1 MMSKFVKRV
10 IPFESCDIPAIQS
23 WLEDMAE
30 KGLFFKECG
39 VFFAKFEKG
48 EPKDMRYRLDF
59 CDVVACDIP
68 EEKKELYER
77 SGWNVVG
84 DFKNDCVVICTENP
98 DAPEIYTDCELLVK
112 PLKNIMLKY
121 RIYVAALCV
130 MLLTALVHCG
140 LPDSVGVIRFLCNIT
155 TPYLAAALV
164 LIVLL
169 AAEII
174 FGTARLIKL
183 KAMAKRIKNGADIPN
198 GEKGGFSR
206 AVGKVLIPLAIPI
219 TVAWAAFV
227 LLPDSA
233 ANSDA
238 EITDFSALPFPT
250 CEDLGWKCDEQRSS
264 AYGSDSVDSPIVNK
278 RYFLS
283 QNGDVNFQTE
293 YVDMNSEHAAK
304 LLSEDKIERLKQY
317 DEASYNTAMQRRYEL
332 ERDGYEINDAPEERM
347 LYEYDADGAHVFYL
361 RADHRGMDFHRQY
374 IIVRYKS
381 IYIEVSCESTD
392 RYLGDLIPQYI
403 DFLKSAK

>member
-98 DAPEIYTDCELLVK
+98 DAPEIYTDCKLLVK

-174 FGTARLIKL
+174 FGAARLIKL
-183 KAMAKRIKNGADIPN
+183 KAIAKRIKNGADIPN

-403 DFLKSAK
+403 SLLKGAK

>member
-10 IPFESCDIPAIQS
+10 IPFESCDIPAIQN

-84 DFKNDCVVICTENP
+84 DFKNDCVVICTDDP
-98 DAPEIYTDCELLVK
+98 DVPEIYTDCELLAK
-112 PLKNIMLKY
+112 PLKSIISKY
-121 RIYVAALCV
+121 RIYLAALCV

-169 AAEII
+169 AAETI
-174 FGTARLIKL
+174 FGAARLIKL

-219 TVAWAAFV
+219 IVAWAAFV
-227 LLPDSA
+227 LLPDNA
-233 ANSDA
+233 ADSDA

-264 AYGSDSVDSPIVNK
+264 AYGSDSVDSTIVNK

-283 QNGDVNFQTE
+283 QNGDVNFRTE

-374 IIVRYKS
+374 IIIRYKS

-403 DFLKSAK
+403 DLLKSAK

>member
-10 IPFESCDIPAIQS
+10 IPFESCDIPAIQN

-48 EPKDMRYRLDF
+48 EPKKMRYRLDF

-84 DFKNDCVVICTENP
+84 DFKNDCVVICTDDP
-98 DAPEIYTDCELLVK
+98 DAPEIYTDCELLAK
-112 PLKNIMLKY
+112 PLKSIISKY
-121 RIYVAALCV
+121 RIYLAALCV
-130 MLLTALVHCG
+130 MLLTALAHCG
-140 LPDSVGVIRFLCNIT
+140 LPNAVRVIRFLGYI
-155 TPYLAAALV
+155 PKPFFAAV
-164 LIVLL
+164 LILL
-169 AAEII
+169 ALLIGEII
-174 FGTARLIKL
+174 FRAARLIKL
-183 KAMAKRIKNGADIPN
+183 KAMARRIKNGADIPN

-227 LLPDSA
+227 LLPDNA
-233 ANSDA
+233 ADSDA

-264 AYGSDSVDSPIVNK
+264 AYGSDSVDSTIVNK

-283 QNGDVNFQTE
+283 QNGDVNFRTE
-293 YVDMNSEHAAK
+293 YVDMNSERAAK

-374 IIVRYKS
+374 IIIRYKS

-403 DFLKSAK
+403 DLLKSAK

>member
-1 MMSKFVKRV
+1 MSKFVKRV
-10 IPFESCDIPAIQS
+10 IPFESCDIPAIQT

-84 DFKNDCVVICTENP
+84 DFKNDCVVICTDDP
-98 DAPEIYTDCELLVK
+98 DAPEIYTDCELLAK
-112 PLKNIMLKY
+112 PLKSIISKY
-121 RIYVAALCV
+121 RIYLAVLCV
-130 MLLTALVHCG
+130 MLLTALAHCG
-140 LPDSVGVIRFLCNIT
+140 LPNAVRVIRFLCNIT

-174 FGTARLIKL
+174 FGAARLIKL

-219 TVAWAAFV
+219 IVAWAAFV

-233 ANSDA
+233 VNSDA

-250 CEDLGWKCDEQRSS
+250 CEDLGWKYDEQRSS
-264 AYGSDSVDSPIVNK
+264 AYGSDSVDSTIVNK

-374 IIVRYKS
+374 IIIRYKS

-403 DFLKSAK
+403 DLLKSAK

>member
-10 IPFESCDIPAIQS
+10 IPFESCDIPAIQN

-48 EPKDMRYRLDF
+48 EPKKMRYRLDF

-84 DFKNDCVVICTENP
+84 DFKNDCVVICTDDP
-98 DAPEIYTDCELLVK
+98 DAPEIYTDCELLAK
-112 PLKNIMLKY
+112 PLKSIISKY
-121 RIYVAALCV
+121 RIYLAALCV
-130 MLLTALVHCG
+130 MLLTALAHCG
-140 LPDSVGVIRFLCNIT
+140 LPNAVRVIRFLGYI
-155 TPYLAAALV
+155 PKPFFAAV
-164 LIVLL
+164 LILL
-169 AAEII
+169 ALLIGEII
-174 FGTARLIKL
+174 FRAARLIKL
-183 KAMAKRIKNGADIPN
+183 KAMARRIKNGADIPN
-198 GEKGGFSR
+198 GEKGEFSR

-227 LLPDSA
+227 LLPDNA
-233 ANSDA
+233 ADSDA

-264 AYGSDSVDSPIVNK
+264 AYGSDSVDSTIVNK

-283 QNGDVNFQTE
+283 QNGDVNFRTE

-374 IIVRYKS
+374 IIIRYKS

-403 DFLKSAK
+403 DLLKSAK

>member
-174 FGTARLIKL
+174 FGAARLIKL
-183 KAMAKRIKNGADIPN
+183 KAIAKRIKNGADIPN
-198 GEKGGFSR
+198 GEKGAFSR

-264 AYGSDSVDSPIVNK
+264 AYGSDSVDSTIVNK

-283 QNGDVNFQTE
+283 QNGDVNFRTE

-374 IIVRYKS
+374 IIIRYKS

>member
-84 DFKNDCVVICTENP
+84 DFKNDCVVICTDDP

-140 LPDSVGVIRFLCNIT
+140 LPDAVRVIRFLCDIT
-155 TPYLAAALV
+155 KPFFAAALV
-164 LIVLL
+164 LLALL
-169 AAEII
+169 IGEMV
-174 FGTARLIKL
+174 FGAARLIKL

-283 QNGDVNFQTE
+283 QNGDVNFRTE

-374 IIVRYKS
+374 IIIRYKS

-403 DFLKSAK
+403 DLLKSAK

>member
-1 MMSKFVKRV
+1 MMGKFVKRV
-10 IPFESCDIPAIQS
+10 IPFESCDIPAIQN

-84 DFKNDCVVICTENP
+84 DFKNDCVVICTDDP
-98 DAPEIYTDCELLVK
+98 DAPEIYTDCELLAK
-112 PLKNIMLKY
+112 PLKSIISKY
-121 RIYVAALCV
+121 RIYLAVLCV
-130 MLLTALVHCG
+130 MLLTALAHCG
-140 LPDSVGVIRFLCNIT
+140 LPNAVRVIRFLCNIT

-174 FGTARLIKL
+174 FGAARLIKL

-219 TVAWAAFV
+219 IVAWAAFV

-233 ANSDA
+233 VNSDA

-250 CEDLGWKCDEQRSS
+250 CEDLGWKYDEQRSS
-264 AYGSDSVDSPIVNK
+264 AYGSDSVDSTIVNK

-283 QNGDVNFQTE
+283 QNGDVNFRTE

-374 IIVRYKS
+374 IIIRYKS

-403 DFLKSAK
+403 DLLKSAK

>member
-10 IPFESCDIPAIQS
+10 IPFESCDIPAIQN

-84 DFKNDCVVICTENP
+84 DFKNDCVVICTDDP
-98 DAPEIYTDCELLVK
+98 DAPEIYTDCELLAK
-112 PLKNIMLKY
+112 PLKSIISKY
-121 RIYVAALCV
+121 RIYLAALCV
-130 MLLTALVHCG
+130 MLLTALAHCG
-140 LPDSVGVIRFLCNIT
+140 LPNAVRVIRFLGYI
-155 TPYLAAALV
+155 PKPFFAAV
-164 LIVLL
+164 LILL
-169 AAEII
+169 ALLIGEII
-174 FGTARLIKL
+174 FRAARLIKL
-183 KAMAKRIKNGADIPN
+183 KAMARRIKNGADIPN

-206 AVGKVLIPLAIPI
+206 DVGKVLIPLAIPI

-227 LLPDSA
+227 LLPDNA
-233 ANSDA
+233 ADSDA

-264 AYGSDSVDSPIVNK
+264 AYGSDSVDSTIVNK

-283 QNGDVNFQTE
+283 QNGDVNFRTE

-374 IIVRYKS
+374 IIIRYKS

-403 DFLKSAK
+403 DLLKSAK

>member
-84 DFKNDCVVICTENP
+84 DFKNDCVVICTDDP

-198 GEKGGFSR
+198 REKGAFSR

-219 TVAWAAFV
+219 TVAWAAFM

-374 IIVRYKS
+374 IIIRYKS

>member
-10 IPFESCDIPAIQS
+10 IPFESCDIPAIQN

-84 DFKNDCVVICTENP
+84 DFKNDCVVICTDDP
-98 DAPEIYTDCELLVK
+98 DAPEIYTDPELLIK
-112 PLKNIMLKY
+112 PLERIISKY
-121 RIYVAALCV
+121 RIYLAALCV
-130 MLLTALVHCG
+130 MLLTALAHCG
-140 LPDSVGVIRFLCNIT
+140 LPDAVRVIRFLGDIT
-155 TPYLAAALV
+155 KSFFVAAL
-164 LIVLL
+164 ILL
-169 AAEII
+169 ALLIGEII
-174 FGTARLIKL
+174 FGAARLIKL
-183 KAMAKRIKNGADIPN
+183 KAMARHIKNGADIPN

-227 LLPDSA
+227 LLPDNA
-233 ANSDA
+233 ADSDA

-264 AYGSDSVDSPIVNK
+264 AYGSDSVDSTIVNK

-283 QNGDVNFQTE
+283 QNGDVNFRTE

-374 IIVRYKS
+374 IIIRYKS

-403 DFLKSAK
+403 DLLKSAK

>member
-10 IPFESCDIPAIQS
+10 IPFESCDIPAIQN
-23 WLEDMAE
+23 WLENMAE

-84 DFKNDCVVICTENP
+84 DFKNDCVVICTDDP
-98 DAPEIYTDCELLVK
+98 DAPEIYTDCELLAK
-112 PLKNIMLKY
+112 PLKSIISKY
-121 RIYVAALCV
+121 RIYLAALCV
-130 MLLTALVHCG
+130 MLLTALAHCG
-140 LPDSVGVIRFLCNIT
+140 LPNAVRVIRFLGYI
-155 TPYLAAALV
+155 PKPFFAAV
-164 LIVLL
+164 LILL
-169 AAEII
+169 ALLIGEII
-174 FGTARLIKL
+174 FRAARLIKL
-183 KAMAKRIKNGADIPN
+183 KAMARRIKNGADIPN
-198 GEKGGFSR
+198 GEKGGCSR

-227 LLPDSA
+227 LLPDNA
-233 ANSDA
+233 ADSDA

-264 AYGSDSVDSPIVNK
+264 AYGSDSVDSTIVNK

-283 QNGDVNFQTE
+283 QNGDVNFRTE

-374 IIVRYKS
+374 IIIRYKS
-381 IYIEVSCESTD
+381 VYIEVSCESTD

-403 DFLKSAK
+403 DLLKSAK

>member
-174 FGTARLIKL
+174 FGAARLIKL
-183 KAMAKRIKNGADIPN
+183 KAIAKRIKNGADIPN

-219 TVAWAAFV
+219 TVAWAAFM

-233 ANSDA
+233 ADSDA

-264 AYGSDSVDSPIVNK
+264 AYGSDSVDSTIVNK

-283 QNGDVNFQTE
+283 QNGDVNFRTE

-374 IIVRYKS
+374 IIIRYKS

-403 DFLKSAK
+403 DLLKSAK

>member
-30 KGLFFKECG
+30 KGLFFMECG

-98 DAPEIYTDCELLVK
+98 DAPELYTDCELLVK

-174 FGTARLIKL
+174 FGAARLIKL

-219 TVAWAAFV
+219 IVAWAAFV
-227 LLPDSA
+227 LLPDNA
-233 ANSDA
+233 ADSDA

-250 CEDLGWKCDEQRSS
+250 CEDLGWKCDEQRSH
-264 AYGSDSVDSPIVNK
+264 AYGSDSVDSTIVNK

-283 QNGDVNFQTE
+283 QNGDVNFRTE

-361 RADHRGMDFHRQY
+361 RADHRGMDFHRQC

-381 IYIEVSCESTD
+381 RYIEVSCESTD

-403 DFLKSAK
+403 DLLKSAK

>member
-140 LPDSVGVIRFLCNIT
+140 LPDAVRVIRFLCDIT
-155 TPYLAAALV
+155 KPFFAAALV
-164 LIVLL
+164 LLALL
-169 AAEII
+169 IGEMV
-174 FGTARLIKL
+174 FGAARLIKL

-374 IIVRYKS
+374 IIIRYKS

-392 RYLGDLIPQYI
+392 RYLGDLIPEYI

>member
-10 IPFESCDIPAIQS
+10 IPFESCDIPAIQN

-84 DFKNDCVVICTENP
+84 DFKNDCVVICTDDP
-98 DAPEIYTDCELLVK
+98 DAPEIYTDCELLAK
-112 PLKNIMLKY
+112 PLKSIISKY
-121 RIYVAALCV
+121 RIYLAALCV

-155 TPYLAAALV
+155 TPYLAAV
-164 LIVLL
+164 LILLALL

-174 FGTARLIKL
+174 FGAARLIKL

-227 LLPDSA
+227 LLPDNA
-233 ANSDA
+233 ADSDA

-264 AYGSDSVDSPIVNK
+264 AYGSDSVDSTIVNK

-283 QNGDVNFQTE
+283 QNGDVNFRTE

-374 IIVRYKS
+374 IIIRYKS

-403 DFLKSAK
+403 DLLKSAK

>member
-1 MMSKFVKRV
+1 MNKFVKRV
-10 IPFESCDIPAIQS
+10 IPFESCDIPAIQN

-30 KGLFFKECG
+30 KGLLFKECG

-48 EPKDMRYRLDF
+48 EPKKMRYRLDF

-68 EEKKELYER
+68 DEKKELYEQ
-77 SGWNVVG
+77 SGWQVVG
-84 DFKNDCVVICTENP
+84 DYNSDLVVVCTDEP
-98 DAPEIYTDCELLVK
+98 DAPEIYTDCELLAK
-112 PLKNIMLKY
+112 PLKSIISKY
-121 RIYVAALCV
+121 RIYLAALCV
-130 MLLTALVHCG
+130 MLLTALAHCG
-140 LPDSVGVIRFLCNIT
+140 LPNAVRVIRFLSYI
-155 TPYLAAALV
+155 PKPFFAAV
-164 LIVLL
+164 LILLALL

-174 FGTARLIKL
+174 FGAARLIKL

-227 LLPDSA
+227 LLPDNA
-233 ANSDA
+233 ADSDA

-250 CEDLGWKCDEQRSS
+250 CEDLGWKCDNQRSH
-264 AYGSDSVDSPIVNK
+264 AYGSDSAASPIVNK
-278 RYFLS
+278 IYFLS

-374 IIVRYKS
+374 IIIRYKS

-392 RYLGDLIPQYI
+392 RYLGDLIPEYI
-403 DFLKSAK
+403 DLLKSAK

>member
-10 IPFESCDIPAIQS
+10 IPFESCDIPAIQN

-48 EPKDMRYRLDF
+48 EPKKMRYRLDF

-84 DFKNDCVVICTENP
+84 DFKNDCVVICTDDP
-98 DAPEIYTDCELLVK
+98 DAPEIYTDPELLIK
-112 PLKNIMLKY
+112 PLERIISKY
-121 RIYVAALCV
+121 RIYLAALCV
-130 MLLTALVHCG
+130 MLLTALAHCG
-140 LPDSVGVIRFLCNIT
+140 LPNAVRVIRFLGYI
-155 TPYLAAALV
+155 PKPFFAAV
-164 LIVLL
+164 LILL
-169 AAEII
+169 ALLIGEII
-174 FGTARLIKL
+174 FRAARLIKL
-183 KAMAKRIKNGADIPN
+183 KAMARRIKNGADIPN

-227 LLPDSA
+227 LLPDNA
-233 ANSDA
+233 ADSDA

-264 AYGSDSVDSPIVNK
+264 AYGSDSVDSTIVNK

-283 QNGDVNFQTE
+283 QNGDVNFRTE

-347 LYEYDADGAHVFYL
+347 LYEYDANGAHVFYL

-374 IIVRYKS
+374 IIIRYKS

-403 DFLKSAK
+403 DLLKSAK

>member
-169 AAEII
+169 IGEMV
-174 FGTARLIKL
+174 FGAARLIKL

-198 GEKGGFSR
+198 REKGAFSR

-250 CEDLGWKCDEQRSS
+250 CEDLGWKCDEQRSH
-264 AYGSDSVDSPIVNK
+264 AYGSDSVDSTIVNK

-283 QNGDVNFQTE
+283 QNGDVNFRTE

-347 LYEYDADGAHVFYL
+347 LYEYDADGANVFYL

>member
-140 LPDSVGVIRFLCNIT
+140 LPDAVRVIRFLCDIT
-155 TPYLAAALV
+155 KPFFAAAL
-164 LIVLL
+164 ILL
-169 AAEII
+169 ALLIGEMV
-174 FGTARLIKL
+174 FGAARLIKL

-219 TVAWAAFV
+219 TVAWAAFM

-233 ANSDA
+233 ADSDA

-374 IIVRYKS
+374 IIIRYKS

-392 RYLGDLIPQYI
+392 RYLGDLIPEYI

>member
-10 IPFESCDIPAIQS
+10 IPFESCDIPAIQN

-84 DFKNDCVVICTENP
+84 DFKNDCVVICTDDP
-98 DAPEIYTDCELLVK
+98 DAPEIYTDCELLAK
-112 PLKNIMLKY
+112 PLKSIISKY
-121 RIYVAALCV
+121 RIYLAALCV
-130 MLLTALVHCG
+130 MLLTALAHCG
-140 LPDSVGVIRFLCNIT
+140 LPNAVRVIRFLGYI
-155 TPYLAAALV
+155 PKPFFAAV
-164 LIVLL
+164 LILLALL

-174 FGTARLIKL
+174 FGAARLIKL

-219 TVAWAAFV
+219 IVAWAAFV
-227 LLPDSA
+227 LLPDNA
-233 ANSDA
+233 ADSDA

-264 AYGSDSVDSPIVNK
+264 AYGSDSVDSTIVNK

-283 QNGDVNFQTE
+283 QNGDVNFRTE

-374 IIVRYKS
+374 IIIRYKS

-403 DFLKSAK
+403 DLLKSAK

>member
-10 IPFESCDIPAIQS
+10 IPFESCDIPAIQN

-48 EPKDMRYRLDF
+48 EPKKMRYRLDF

-84 DFKNDCVVICTENP
+84 DFKNDCVVICTDDP
-98 DAPEIYTDCELLVK
+98 DAPEIYTDCELLAK
-112 PLKNIMLKY
+112 PLKSIISKY
-121 RIYVAALCV
+121 RIYLAALCV
-130 MLLTALVHCG
+130 MLLTALAHCG
-140 LPDSVGVIRFLCNIT
+140 LPNAVRVIRFLGYI
-155 TPYLAAALV
+155 PKPFFAAV
-164 LIVLL
+164 LILL
-169 AAEII
+169 ALLIGEII
-174 FGTARLIKL
+174 FRAARLIKL
-183 KAMAKRIKNGADIPN
+183 KAMARRIKNGADIPN

-227 LLPDSA
+227 LLPDNA
-233 ANSDA
+233 ADSDA

-264 AYGSDSVDSPIVNK
+264 AYGSDSVDSTIVNK

-283 QNGDVNFQTE
+283 QNGDVNFRTE

-332 ERDGYEINDAPEERM
+332 KRDGYEINDAPEERM
-347 LYEYDADGAHVFYL
+347 LYEYEADGAHVFYL

-374 IIVRYKS
+374 IIIRYKS

-403 DFLKSAK
+403 DLLKSAK

>member
-174 FGTARLIKL
+174 FGAARLIKL
-183 KAMAKRIKNGADIPN
+183 KAIAKRIKNGADIPN

-227 LLPDSA
+227 LLPDNA
-233 ANSDA
+233 ADSDA

-264 AYGSDSVDSPIVNK
+264 AYGSDSVDSTIVNK

-283 QNGDVNFQTE
+283 QNGDVNFRTE

-374 IIVRYKS
+374 IIIRYKS

-403 DFLKSAK
+403 DLLKSAK

>member
-10 IPFESCDIPAIQS
+10 IPFESCDIPAIQN

-48 EPKDMRYRLDF
+48 EPKKMRYRLDF

-84 DFKNDCVVICTENP
+84 DFKNDCVVICTDDP
-98 DAPEIYTDCELLVK
+98 DAPEIYTDCELLAK
-112 PLKNIMLKY
+112 PLKSIISKY
-121 RIYVAALCV
+121 RIYLAALCI
-130 MLLTALVHCG
+130 MLLTALAHCG
-140 LPDSVGVIRFLCNIT
+140 LPNAVRVIRFLGYI
-155 TPYLAAALV
+155 PKPFFAAV
-164 LIVLL
+164 LILL
-169 AAEII
+169 ALLIGEII
-174 FGTARLIKL
+174 FRAARLIKL
-183 KAMAKRIKNGADIPN
+183 KAMARRIKNGADIPN

-227 LLPDSA
+227 LLPDNA
-233 ANSDA
+233 ADSDA

-264 AYGSDSVDSPIVNK
+264 AYGSDSVDSTIVNK

-283 QNGDVNFQTE
+283 QNGDVNFRTE

-374 IIVRYKS
+374 IIIRYKS

-403 DFLKSAK
+403 DLLKSAK

>member
-10 IPFESCDIPAIQS
+10 IPFESCDIPAIQN

-84 DFKNDCVVICTENP
+84 DFKNDCVVICTDDP
-98 DAPEIYTDCELLVK
+98 DAPEIYTDCELLAK
-112 PLKNIMLKY
+112 PLKSIISKY
-121 RIYVAALCV
+121 RIYLAALCV
-130 MLLTALVHCG
+130 MLLTALAHCG
-140 LPDSVGVIRFLCNIT
+140 LPNAVRVIRFLGYI
-155 TPYLAAALV
+155 PKPFFAAV
-164 LIVLL
+164 LILL
-169 AAEII
+169 ALLIGEII
-174 FGTARLIKL
+174 FRAARLIKL
-183 KAMAKRIKNGADIPN
+183 KAMARRIKNGADIPN

-206 AVGKVLIPLAIPI
+206 AAGKILIPLAIPI

-227 LLPDSA
+227 LLPDNA
-233 ANSDA
+233 ADSDA

-264 AYGSDSVDSPIVNK
+264 AYGSDSVDSTIVNK

-283 QNGDVNFQTE
+283 QNGDVNFRTE

-374 IIVRYKS
+374 IIIRYKS

-403 DFLKSAK
+403 DLLKSAK

>member
-10 IPFESCDIPAIQS
+10 IPFESCDIPAIQN

-39 VFFAKFEKG
+39 VFFSKFEKG

-84 DFKNDCVVICTENP
+84 DFKNDCVVICTDDP
-98 DAPEIYTDCELLVK
+98 DAPEIYTDCELLAK
-112 PLKNIMLKY
+112 PLKSIISKY
-121 RIYVAALCV
+121 RIYLAALCV
-130 MLLTALVHCG
+130 MLLTALAHCG
-140 LPDSVGVIRFLCNIT
+140 LPNAVRVIRFLGYI
-155 TPYLAAALV
+155 PKPFFAAV
-164 LIVLL
+164 LILL
-169 AAEII
+169 ALLIGEII
-174 FGTARLIKL
+174 FRAARLIKL
-183 KAMAKRIKNGADIPN
+183 KAMARRIKNGADIPN

-219 TVAWAAFV
+219 IVAWAAFV
-227 LLPDSA
+227 LLPDNA
-233 ANSDA
+233 ADSDA

-264 AYGSDSVDSPIVNK
+264 AYGSDSVDSTIVNK

-283 QNGDVNFQTE
+283 QNGDVNFRTE

-374 IIVRYKS
+374 IIIRYKS

-403 DFLKSAK
+403 DLLKSAK

>member
-10 IPFESCDIPAIQS
+10 IPFESCDIPAIQN

-84 DFKNDCVVICTENP
+84 DFKNDCVVICTDDP
-98 DAPEIYTDCELLVK
+98 DAPEIYTEPELLIK
-112 PLKNIMLKY
+112 PLERIISKY
-121 RIYVAALCV
+121 RIYLAALCT

-140 LPDSVGVIRFLCNIT
+140 LPDAVRVIRFLGYI
-155 TPYLAAALV
+155 PKPFFAAV
-164 LIVLL
+164 LILL
-169 AAEII
+169 ALLIGEII
-174 FGTARLIKL
+174 FRAARLIRL
-183 KAMAKRIKNGADIPN
+183 KAMARRIKNGADIPS
-198 GEKGGFSR
+198 GEKGVFRR
-206 AVGKVLIPLAIPI
+206 AVGTVLIPLAIPI

-227 LLPDSA
+227 LLPDNA
-233 ANSDA
+233 ADSDA

-250 CEDLGWKCDEQRSS
+250 CEDFGWKCDNQRSH
-264 AYGSDSVDSPIVNK
+264 AYGSDSVDSTIVNK

-283 QNGDVNFQTE
+283 QNGDVNFRTE

-374 IIVRYKS
+374 IIIRYKS

-403 DFLKSAK
+403 DLLKSAK

>member
-140 LPDSVGVIRFLCNIT
+140 LPDAVRVIRFLCNIT

-164 LIVLL
+164 LLALL
-169 AAEII
+169 IGEMV
-174 FGTARLIKL
+174 FGAARLIKL

-198 GEKGGFSR
+198 REKGGFSR

-227 LLPDSA
+227 LLPNSA
-233 ANSDA
+233 ADSDA

-374 IIVRYKS
+374 IIIRYKS

>member
-10 IPFESCDIPAIQS
+10 IPFESCDIPAIQN

-48 EPKDMRYRLDF
+48 EPKKMRYRLDF

-84 DFKNDCVVICTENP
+84 DFKNDCVVICTDDP

-174 FGTARLIKL
+174 FGAARLIKL
-183 KAMAKRIKNGADIPN
+183 KAIAKRIKNGADIPN

-219 TVAWAAFV
+219 TVAWAAFM

-233 ANSDA
+233 ADSDA

-264 AYGSDSVDSPIVNK
+264 AYGSDSVDSTIVNK

-283 QNGDVNFQTE
+283 QNGDVNFRTE

-374 IIVRYKS
+374 IIIRYKS

-403 DFLKSAK
+403 DLLKSAK

>member
-10 IPFESCDIPAIQS
+10 IPFESCDIPAIQN

-39 VFFAKFEKG
+39 MFFAKFEKG

-84 DFKNDCVVICTENP
+84 DFKNDCVVICTDDP
-98 DAPEIYTDCELLVK
+98 DAPEIYTDCELLAK
-112 PLKNIMLKY
+112 PLKSIISKY
-121 RIYVAALCV
+121 RIYLAALCV
-130 MLLTALVHCG
+130 MLLTALAHCG
-140 LPDSVGVIRFLCNIT
+140 LPNAVRVIRFLGYI
-155 TPYLAAALV
+155 PKPFFAAV
-164 LIVLL
+164 LILL
-169 AAEII
+169 ALLIGEII
-174 FGTARLIKL
+174 FRAARLIKL
-183 KAMAKRIKNGADIPN
+183 KAMARRIKNGADIPN

-227 LLPDSA
+227 LLPDNA
-233 ANSDA
+233 ADSDA

-264 AYGSDSVDSPIVNK
+264 AYGSDSVDSTIVNK

-283 QNGDVNFQTE
+283 QNGDVNFRTE

-317 DEASYNTAMQRRYEL
+317 DETSYNTAMQRRYEL

-374 IIVRYKS
+374 IIIRYKS

-403 DFLKSAK
+403 DLLKSAK

>member
-10 IPFESCDIPAIQS
+10 IPFESCDIPAIQN

-84 DFKNDCVVICTENP
+84 DFKNDCVVICTDDP
-98 DAPEIYTDCELLVK
+98 DAPEIYTDCELLAK
-112 PLKNIMLKY
+112 PLKSIISKY
-121 RIYVAALCV
+121 RIYLAALCV
-130 MLLTALVHCG
+130 MLLTALAHCG
-140 LPDSVGVIRFLCNIT
+140 LPNAVRVIRFLGYI
-155 TPYLAAALV
+155 PKPFFAAV
-164 LIVLL
+164 LILL
-169 AAEII
+169 ALLIGEII
-174 FGTARLIKL
+174 FRAARLIKL
-183 KAMAKRIKNGADIPN
+183 KAMARRIKNGADIPN

-227 LLPDSA
+227 LLPDNA
-233 ANSDA
+233 ADSDA

-264 AYGSDSVDSPIVNK
+264 AYGSDSVDSTIVNK

-283 QNGDVNFQTE
+283 QNGDVNFRTE

-332 ERDGYEINDAPEERM
+332 ERDGYEINDEPEERM

-374 IIVRYKS
+374 IIIRYKS

-403 DFLKSAK
+403 DLLKSAK

>member
-10 IPFESCDIPAIQS
+10 IPFESCDIPAIQN

-30 KGLFFKECG
+30 KGLLFKECG

-84 DFKNDCVVICTENP
+84 DFKNDCVVICTDDP
-98 DAPEIYTDCELLVK
+98 DAPEIYTDCELLAK
-112 PLKNIMLKY
+112 PLKSIISKY
-121 RIYVAALCV
+121 RIYLAALCV

-174 FGTARLIKL
+174 FGAARLIKL

-227 LLPDSA
+227 LLPDNA
-233 ANSDA
+233 ADSDA

-264 AYGSDSVDSPIVNK
+264 AYGSDSVDSTIVNK

-283 QNGDVNFQTE
+283 QNGDVNFRTE

-374 IIVRYKS
+374 IIIRYKS

-403 DFLKSAK
+403 DLLKSAK

>member
-1 MMSKFVKRV
+1 MMSKFVRRV

-23 WLEDMAE
+23 WIEDMAK
-30 KGLFFKECG
+30 KGLLFRECG
-39 VFFAKFEKG
+39 VFFARFEKA
-48 EPKDMRYRLDF
+48 EPRNVRYRLDF

-84 DFKNDCVVICTENP
+84 DFKNDCVVICTDDP
-98 DAPEIYTDCELLVK
+98 DAPEIYTDCELLAK
-112 PLKNIMLKY
+112 PLKSIISKY
-121 RIYVAALCV
+121 RIYLAALCV
-130 MLLTALVHCG
+130 MLLTALAHCG
-140 LPDSVGVIRFLCNIT
+140 LPNAVRVIRFLGYI
-155 TPYLAAALV
+155 PKPFFAAV
-164 LIVLL
+164 LILL
-169 AAEII
+169 ALLIGEII
-174 FGTARLIKL
+174 FRAARLIKL
-183 KAMAKRIKNGADIPN
+183 KAMARRIKNGADIPN

-227 LLPDSA
+227 LLPDNA
-233 ANSDA
+233 ADSDA

-264 AYGSDSVDSPIVNK
+264 AYGSDSVDSTIVNK

-283 QNGDVNFQTE
+283 QNGDVNFRTE

-374 IIVRYKS
+374 IIIRYKS

-403 DFLKSAK
+403 DLLKSAK

>member
-1 MMSKFVKRV
+1 MMSKYVRRI
-10 IPFESCDIPAIQS
+10 IPFGSGDIPAVQH

-39 VFFAKFEKG
+39 LLFAKFTRG
-48 EPKDMRYRLDF
+48 EPKKMRYRLDF

-68 EEKKELYER
+68 DEKKELYEQ
-77 SGWNVVG
+77 SGWQVVG
-84 DFKNDCVVICTENP
+84 EFKSDFVVVCTDDP
-98 DAPEIYTDCELLVK
+98 DAPEIYTDCELLAK
-112 PLKNIMLKY
+112 PLKSIISKY
-121 RIYVAALCV
+121 RIYLAALCV
-130 MLLTALVHCG
+130 MLLTALAHCG
-140 LPDSVGVIRFLCNIT
+140 LPNAVRVIRFLGYI
-155 TPYLAAALV
+155 PKPFFAAV
-164 LIVLL
+164 LILL
-169 AAEII
+169 ALLIGEII
-174 FGTARLIKL
+174 FRAARLIKL
-183 KAMAKRIKNGADIPN
+183 KAMARRIKNGADIPN

-219 TVAWAAFV
+219 IVAWAAFV
-227 LLPDSA
+227 LLPDNA
-233 ANSDA
+233 ADSDA

-264 AYGSDSVDSPIVNK
+264 AYGSDSVDSTIVNK

-283 QNGDVNFQTE
+283 QNGDVNFRTE

-374 IIVRYKS
+374 IIIRYKS

-403 DFLKSAK
+403 DLLKSAK

>member
-77 SGWNVVG
+77 SGWNVVV
-84 DFKNDCVVICTENP
+84 DFKDDCVVICTENP

-174 FGTARLIKL
+174 FGAARLIKL

-219 TVAWAAFV
+219 TVAWAAFM
-227 LLPDSA
+227 LLPGSTG
-233 ANSDA
+233 NSTE

-264 AYGSDSVDSPIVNK
+264 AYGSDSVDSTIVNK

-283 QNGDVNFQTE
+283 QNGDVNFRTE

-374 IIVRYKS
+374 IIIRYKS

-403 DFLKSAK
+403 DLLKSAK

>member
-169 AAEII
+169 IGEMV
-174 FGTARLIKL
+174 FGAARLIKL

-198 GEKGGFSR
+198 REKGAFSR

-233 ANSDA
+233 ADSDA

-332 ERDGYEINDAPEERM
+332 ERDGYEINDAPEECM

>member
-10 IPFESCDIPAIQS
+10 IPFESCDIPAIQN

-98 DAPEIYTDCELLVK
+98 DAPEIYTDCERLAK
-112 PLKNIMLKY
+112 PLKSIISKY
-121 RIYVAALCV
+121 RIYLAALCV
-130 MLLTALVHCG
+130 MLLTALAHCG
-140 LPDSVGVIRFLCNIT
+140 LPNAVRVIRFLGYI
-155 TPYLAAALV
+155 PKPFFAAV
-164 LIVLL
+164 LILL
-169 AAEII
+169 ALLIGEII
-174 FGTARLIKL
+174 FRAARLIKL
-183 KAMAKRIKNGADIPN
+183 KAMARRIKNGADIPN

-227 LLPDSA
+227 LLPDNA
-233 ANSDA
+233 ADSDA

-250 CEDLGWKCDEQRSS
+250 CEDLGWKCDEQRSH
-264 AYGSDSVDSPIVNK
+264 AYGSDSVDSTIVNK

-283 QNGDVNFQTE
+283 QNGDVNFRTE
-293 YVDMNSEHAAK
+293 YVDMNSERAAK

>member
-10 IPFESCDIPAIQS
+10 IPFESCDIPAIQN

-84 DFKNDCVVICTENP
+84 DFKNDCVVICTDDP
-98 DAPEIYTDCELLVK
+98 DAPEIYTDCELLAK
-112 PLKNIMLKY
+112 PLKSIISKY
-121 RIYVAALCV
+121 RIYLAALCV
-130 MLLTALVHCG
+130 MLLTALAHCG
-140 LPDSVGVIRFLCNIT
+140 LPNAVRVIRFLGYI
-155 TPYLAAALV
+155 PKPFFAAV
-164 LIVLL
+164 LILL
-169 AAEII
+169 ALLIGEII
-174 FGTARLIKL
+174 FRAARLIKL
-183 KAMAKRIKNGADIPN
+183 KAMAIRIKNGADIPN

-227 LLPDSA
+227 LLPDNA
-233 ANSDA
+233 ADSDA

-264 AYGSDSVDSPIVNK
+264 AYGSDSVDSTIVNK

-283 QNGDVNFQTE
+283 QNGDVNFRTE

-374 IIVRYKS
+374 IIIRYKS

-403 DFLKSAK
+403 DLLKSAK